1 MVKRDPSIDW
11 QQLEKVEGSP
21 SLPSSDEELK
31 DENPTVEL
39 VGLKYDYYKSGASG
53 DTVTGTLF
61 VKSISK
67 EALAMDFDER
77 GLLVKFHTKNTNT
90 EFLKQHGA
98 SEETTFT
105 WRVNVKEAIRP
116 EDCRCRL
123 SPCKLELVLK
133 KKVPSRWSSLE
144 LAPPAKKIV
153 VVGLPRAPDSHFS
166 HSCRGPCRRAAR
178 LVPVVGP
185 SPSVTAR
192 RHNTM
197 ATRMFFASVSTAA
210 ERTREFPSSP
220 LLRSA
225 PPCASPVGMALFE
238 HLSVF
243 LELPGPPPVPWTN
256 WKKIF
261 QAHLEAAGGNDWNDA
276 RRASALV
283 SLLGREGQRKYFA
296 ATEQEEALT
305 TPSNAASVSKFDS
318 LILSLA
324 RDSGFA
330 KEEKRTHACIKR
342 GSSRELKARKN
353 VPLSEE
359 RMQQKRSC
367 QNSRPLET
375 DGCMDRSNR
384 RLRRRHGFALGI
396 VAFGEL
402 TRWPASRFAVCLD
415 SSQEKWP
422 GGIESSDKRDICNFN
437 RFYEF
442 ISDYIFKH
450 IWWLHHFWRVRN
462 VV

>member
-144 LAPPAKKIV
+144 LAPPAKKI
-153 VVGLPRAPDSHFS
+153 
-166 HSCRGPCRRAAR
+166 
-178 LVPVVGP
+178 
-185 SPSVTAR
+185 
-192 RHNTM
+192 
-197 ATRMFFASVSTAA
+197 
-210 ERTREFPSSP
+210 
-220 LLRSA
+220 
-225 PPCASPVGMALFE
+225 
-238 HLSVF
+238 
-243 LELPGPPPVPWTN
+243 
-256 WKKIF
+256 
-261 QAHLEAAGGNDWNDA
+261 
-276 RRASALV
+276 
-283 SLLGREGQRKYFA
+283 
-296 ATEQEEALT
+296 
-305 TPSNAASVSKFDS
+305 
-318 LILSLA
+318 
-324 RDSGFA
+324 
-330 KEEKRTHACIKR
+330 
-342 GSSRELKARKN
+342 
-353 VPLSEE
+353 
-359 RMQQKRSC
+359 
-367 QNSRPLET
+367 
-375 DGCMDRSNR
+375 
-384 RLRRRHGFALGI
+384 
-396 VAFGEL
+396 
-402 TRWPASRFAVCLD
+402 
-415 SSQEKWP
+415 EKWP